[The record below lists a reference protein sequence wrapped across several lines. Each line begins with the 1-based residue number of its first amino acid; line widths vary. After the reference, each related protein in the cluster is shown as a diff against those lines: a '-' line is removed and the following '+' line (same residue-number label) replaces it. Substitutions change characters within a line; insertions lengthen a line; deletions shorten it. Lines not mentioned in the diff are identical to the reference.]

1 MGAQPPPVG
10 AASHRGSAAVTAGRL
25 EISRRPGWGDVNL
38 EFGLSLMAACYGV
51 GALSSLLLARW
62 SGRLALGVG
71 HLSACAGAVVGLRVS
86 LGVLLGVPGR
96 TLTQPLPAL
105 FPFARLVL
113 SVDGLSAYF
122 LFVISIVAVAAA
134 IYGPAYLRA
143 HSPDAGPARQA
154 AQGLALNVFLGCM
167 AFLCCAGDALTFLFC
182 WEGMTLASYVLVVS
196 DDRDGENARAGLLYM
211 VMAHGGTAL
220 LLVAFL
226 ALTERSGA
234 FDFASL
240 RAAAVDLDP
249 ATRTT
254 LFFLALGGFAAKAG
268 VVPLHVWL
276 PRAHP
281 AAPSH
286 VSALMS
292 GVMLKVAIYGILR
305 FAFDLLAPVA
315 GPLPSSWGWTV
326 LVVGTSSAVLG
337 VLYALQQHD
346 LKRLLAFHSVEN
358 IGIILIGVG
367 LAMILWRQEGA
378 GAALAT
384 VALTAALLHTLNH
397 AAFKGLL
404 FLGAGSVLCRTHVR
418 NMEELGGLARRM
430 PWTAGLFL
438 LGAIAISALP
448 PLNGFVSEW
457 LTFQALLGG
466 ASRFHGPAG
475 LVIVFSAAMLALT
488 GGLAAACFV
497 KAFGVTFL
505 GRPRTSHAEHATEAP
520 PQMIAGMVWLGA
532 LCVALGVA
540 PGYAMRLLDAP
551 TTELLH
557 GPGASA
563 VVTARGPLVL
573 STALTSSGANG
584 TAISMTMVAALLI
597 ALAAI
602 AWVFRRGLQ
611 PARRRVAP
619 TWTCGMSPTARFDY
633 TATAFA
639 KPLRL
644 VFEALYH
651 PRREVTRETAGTPY
665 VLRRIHYAGE
675 VVDLAETQIYH
686 RVERDIAAL
695 SQAIRAKSTGR
706 IYGYIGFVLA
716 ALFVALLLSGVGR
729 K

>member
-1 MGAQPPPVG
+1 
-10 AASHRGSAAVTAGRL
+10 
-25 EISRRPGWGDVNL
+25 
-38 EFGLSLMAACYGV
+38 
-51 GALSSLLLARW
+51 
-62 SGRLALGVG
+62 
-71 HLSACAGAVVGLRVS
+71 
-86 LGVLLGVPGR
+86 
-96 TLTQPLPAL
+96 
-105 FPFARLVL
+105 
-113 SVDGLSAYF
+113 VDGLSAYF
-122 LFVISIVAVAAA
+122 LFVISLVAIAAA

-154 AQGLALNVFLGCM
+154 TQVLALNVFLGSM
-167 AFLCCAGDALTFLFC
+167 AIVCCAGDALTFLLC

-196 DDRDGENARAGLLYM
+196 DDRDYENARAGLLYM

-226 ALTERSGA
+226 ALTERAGA
-234 FDFASL
+234 FDFAAL
-240 RAAAVDLDP
+240 RVAAGHLDGT
-249 ATRTT
+249 TRTT
-254 LFFLALGGFAAKAG
+254 LFFLALGGFATKAG

-315 GPLPSSWGWTV
+315 EPLPSSWGWTV
-326 LVVGTSSAVLG
+326 LILGTTSAVLG

-367 LAMILWRQEGA
+367 LAMVLWRREGA
-378 GAALAT
+378 SGALAT

-404 FLGAGSVLCRTHVR
+404 FLAAGSVLCRTHVR

-438 LGAIAISALP
+438 LGAVAISALP

-466 ASRFHGPAG
+466 AARFHGPAG
-475 LVIVFSAAMLALT
+475 LGIVFSAAMLALT
-488 GGLAAACFV
+488 GGLAAACFA

-505 GRPRTSHAEHATEAP
+505 GRPRTLHAEHATEVP
-520 PQMIAGMVWLGA
+520 PSMIAAMGWLGA
-532 LCVALGVA
+532 VCVALGVA

-551 TTELLH
+551 TAGLLH
-557 GPGASA
+557 GLGASA

-573 STALTSSGANG
+573 STAPTPPGTDA
-584 TAISMTMVAALLI
+584 TAISMTMLAALLV
-597 ALAAI
+597 ALSAM
-602 AWVFRRGLQ
+602 AWVLRRGL
-611 PARRRVAP
+611 RRAAPRAAP
-619 TWTCGMSPTARFDY
+619 TWTCGMIPTARFDY

-644 VFEALYH
+644 VFAALYR
-651 PRREVTRETAGTPY
+651 PRRAVTRETAGTPY

-675 VVDLAETQIYH
+675 IVDLSEIQIYH
-686 RVERDIAAL
+686 RVERGISELA
-695 SQAIRAKSTGR
+695 QAIRARSTGR
-706 IYGYIGFVLA
+706 IYGYIGLVLG
-716 ALFVALLLSGVGR
+716 ALFVALLLFGVDR
-729 K
+729 R

>member
-1 MGAQPPPVG
+1 MGHLAALAG
-10 AASHRGSAAVTAGRL
+10 AAAG
-25 EISRRPGWGDVNL
+25 
-38 EFGLSLMAACYGV
+38 
-51 GALSSLLLARW
+51 
-62 SGRLALGVG
+62 LG
-71 HLSACAGAVVGLRVS
+71 VS
-86 LGVLLGVPGR
+86 LGILLGTPGR
-96 TLTQPLPAL
+96 TLTRPLPAL
-105 FPFARLVL
+105 FPFAKLSL

-122 LFVISIVAVAAA
+122 LLVISLVAVAAA

-143 HSPDAGPARQA
+143 HSPDAGRARQA
-154 AQGLALNVFLGCM
+154 AQVFGLNVFLGCM
-167 AFLCCAGDALTFLFC
+167 TFVCCAGDALTFLLC

-196 DDRDGENARAGLLYM
+196 DDTDGENARAGLLYM

-226 ALTERSGA
+226 SLTERGGA
-234 FDFASL
+234 FDFAAL
-240 RAAAVDLDP
+240 RTAARGMDST
-249 ATRTT
+249 TRTT
-254 LFFLALGGFAAKAG
+254 LFFLALGGFATKAG

-305 FAFDLLAPVA
+305 FAFDLLAPA
-315 GPLPSSWGWTV
+315 EGPLPPSWGWTV
-326 LVVGTSSAVLG
+326 LILGATSAVLG

-358 IGIILIGVG
+358 IGIILMGVG

-378 GAALAT
+378 GGQLAT
-384 VALTAALLHTLNH
+384 VALAAALLHTINH

-404 FLGAGSVLCRTHVR
+404 FLGAGSVLCRTHTR

-438 LGAIAISALP
+438 LGAVAISALP

-466 ASRFHGPAG
+466 AGRFHGPAA
-475 LVIVFSAAMLALT
+475 LVIVISAAMLALT

-505 GRPRTSHAEHATEAP
+505 GRPRTAHAEHATEAP
-520 PQMIAGMVWLGA
+520 PSMIAAMACLGA
-532 LCVALGVA
+532 VCVALGVA

-551 TTELLH
+551 TIAMLH

-573 STALTSSGANG
+573 STAPALSGTPA

-597 ALAAI
+597 ALAAMSWI
-602 AWVFRRGLQ
+602 LRRG
-611 PARRRVAP
+611 ARRWAPRAAP
-619 TWTCGMSPTARFDY
+619 TWTCGMSPTPRFDY

-644 VFEALYH
+644 VFAALYH
-651 PRREVTRETAGTPY
+651 PRREVIRETAGTPY
-665 VLRRIHYAGE
+665 VVRRIQYAGE
-675 VVDLAETQIYH
+675 IVDLAETQIYH
-686 RVERDIAAL
+686 RIEREISAF
-695 SQAIRAKSTGR
+695 SRAIRARSTGR
-706 IYGYIGFVLA
+706 IYGYIGFVLG
-716 ALFVALLLSGVGR
+716 ALFVALLLFGVRRG
-729 K
+729 

>member
-1 MGAQPPPVG
+1 MDID
-10 AASHRGSAAVTAGRL
+10 S
-25 EISRRPGWGDVNL
+25 
-38 EFGLSLMAACYGV
+38 GLRLMAACYGA
-51 GALSSLLLARW
+51 GALLSLLLARW
-62 SGRLALGVG
+62 SGRFALAVG
-71 HLSACAGAVVGLRVS
+71 HVAALAGAVAGVGIS
-86 LGVLLGVPGR
+86 LDALLGEPGR
-96 TLTQPLPAL
+96 TRTLPLPAL
-105 FPFARLVL
+105 FPFARLSL

-122 LFVISIVAVAAA
+122 LFVISFVAVAAA
-134 IYGPAYLRA
+134 VYGPAYLRA
-143 HSPDAGPARQA
+143 HSPDAGRARQA
-154 AQGLALNVFLGCM
+154 AQGFALNVFLGSM
-167 AFLCCAGDALTFLFC
+167 AFVCCAGDALTFLIC
-182 WEGMTLASYVLVVS
+182 WESMTLASYVLVVS
-196 DDRDGENARAGLLYM
+196 DDRDGEHARAGLLYM

-226 ALTERSGA
+226 TLTERGGG
-234 FDFASL
+234 FDFAAL
-240 RAAAVDLDP
+240 RLAAGTLDP
-249 ATRTT
+249 TTRTT
-254 LFFLALGGFAAKAG
+254 LFFLALGGFAVKAG

-305 FAFDLLAPVA
+305 FAFDLLAPIA
-315 GPLPSSWGWTV
+315 APLPWSWGWTV
-326 LVVGTSSAVLG
+326 LFVGTTSAVLG

-378 GAALAT
+378 GGVLAT
-384 VALTAALLHTLNH
+384 VALTAALLHTANH

-404 FLGAGSVLCRTHVR
+404 FLGAGSVLCRTHIR

-438 LGAIAISALP
+438 LGAVAISALP

-466 ASRFHGPAG
+466 ATRFHGPAG
-475 LVIVFSAAMLALT
+475 LVMVFSAAMLALT
-488 GGLAAACFV
+488 GGLAAACFA
-497 KAFGVTFL
+497 KAFGVTFF
-505 GRPRTSHAEHATEAP
+505 GRPRTPHAEHATEAP
-520 PQMIAGMVWLGA
+520 PSMIVGMAWLGA
-532 LCVALGVA
+532 LCVGLGVA
-540 PGYAMRLLDAP
+540 PGYAIRLLDAP
-551 TTELLH
+551 TSELLH

-573 STALTSSGANG
+573 SVALTPAGTNA
-584 TAISMTMVAALLI
+584 TAISMTMIAALFI
-597 ALAAI
+597 VLAAM
-602 AWVFRRGLQ
+602 AWVLRRGL
-611 PARRRVAP
+611 RRDSPRLAP

-644 VFEALYH
+644 VFAALYH

-665 VLRRIHYAGE
+665 IVRRIHYAGE
-675 VVDLAETQIYH
+675 IVDLAETHIYR
-686 RVERDIAAL
+686 RVEREISAFA
-695 SQAIRAKSTGR
+695 QTIRARSTGR
-706 IYGYIGFVLA
+706 IYGYIGFVLG
-716 ALFVALLLSGVGR
+716 ALFVALLLTGVIYR
-729 K
+729 

>member
-1 MGAQPPPVG
+1 M
-10 AASHRGSAAVTAGRL
+10 
-25 EISRRPGWGDVNL
+25 DVD
-38 EFGLSLMAACYGV
+38 LSLNLIAACYGA
-51 GALSSLLLARW
+51 GALSSLLARW

-71 HLSACAGAVVGLRVS
+71 HLAALAGAVAGLVVS
-86 LGVLLGVPGR
+86 LGVLLGGPGH
-96 TLTQPLPAL
+96 TLTQPLPHL
-105 FPFARLVL
+105 FPFARLSL
-113 SVDGLSAYF
+113 SVDGLSAWF
-122 LFVISIVAVAAA
+122 LLVISLVAVAAA

-143 HSPDAGPARQA
+143 HSPDAGRGRQA
-154 AQGLALNVFLGCM
+154 AQTLALNVFLGCM
-167 AFLCCAGDALTFLFC
+167 VFVCCAGDALTFLLC

-196 DDRDGENARAGLLYM
+196 DDRDGENAGAGLLYM

-226 ALTERSGA
+226 ALTERAGA
-234 FDFASL
+234 FDFAAL
-240 RAAAVDLDP
+240 RAAAGNLDGT
-249 ATRTT
+249 TRTT
-254 LFFLALGGFAAKAG
+254 LFFLALAGFAAKAG

-305 FAFDLLAPVA
+305 FAFDLLAPHS

-326 LVVGTSSAVLG
+326 LVVGTISAVLG

-346 LKRLLAFHSVEN
+346 IKRLLAFHSVEN

-367 LAMILWRQEGA
+367 LAMILWRREGV
-378 GAALAT
+378 GGVIAT
-384 VALTAALLHTLNH
+384 VALTAALLHTINH

-404 FLGAGSVLCRTHVR
+404 FLGAGSVISRTHVR

-438 LGAIAISALP
+438 LGAVAISALP

-475 LVIVFSAAMLALT
+475 LGIVFSAAMLALT

-505 GRPRTSHAEHATEAP
+505 GRPQSPHAEHAIEAP
-520 PQMIAGMVWLGA
+520 PSMIAGMVWLGA

-551 TTELLH
+551 TAELLH
-557 GPGASA
+557 GPATSS
-563 VVTARGPLVL
+563 VLTARGPLVL
-573 STALTSSGANG
+573 SMQLIPFGKEA
-584 TAISMTMVAALLI
+584 TAISMTMVAGLF
-597 ALAAI
+597 LAFSAM
-602 AWVFRRGLQ
+602 AWVLRRGL
-611 PARRRVAP
+611 RRAPRRAAP

-639 KPLRL
+639 KPLRF
-644 VFEALYH
+644 VFAALYR
-651 PRREVTRETAGTPY
+651 PRREVIRETAGTPY
-665 VLRRIHYAGE
+665 VLRRIQYAGE

-686 RVERDIAAL
+686 RVQEGISAL
-695 SQAIRAKSTGR
+695 SQAIRARSTGR
-706 IYGYIGFVLA
+706 IYGYVGFVLG
-716 ALFVALLLSGVGR
+716 ALFVTLLVFGVR
-729 K
+729 R

>member
-1 MGAQPPPVG
+1 M
-10 AASHRGSAAVTAGRL
+10 
-25 EISRRPGWGDVNL
+25 DVDS
-38 EFGLSLMAACYGV
+38 GPSLMAACYGA

-62 SGRLALGVG
+62 SGRFALAVG
-71 HLSACAGAVVGLRVS
+71 HLAALAGAVAGVGVS

-96 TLTQPLPAL
+96 TLTQSLPIF
-105 FPFARLVL
+105 FPFARLSL

-122 LFVISIVAVAAA
+122 LFVISLVAIAAA

-143 HSPDAGPARQA
+143 HSPDAGSARQA
-154 AQGLALNVFLGCM
+154 AQGFALNVFLGCM
-167 AFLCCAGDALTFLFC
+167 AFVCCAGDALTFLFC

-226 ALTERSGA
+226 ALAERSGA
-234 FDFASL
+234 FDFAAL
-240 RAAAVDLDP
+240 RMAAGDLDP

-254 LFFLALGGFAAKAG
+254 LFFLALGGFAVKAG

-315 GPLPSSWGWTV
+315 GPLPFSWGWTV
-326 LVVGTSSAVLG
+326 LFVGTTSAVLG

-378 GAALAT
+378 DGALAT
-384 VALTAALLHTLNH
+384 LALTAALLHTVNH

-418 NMEELGGLARRM
+418 DMEKLGGLARRM

-475 LVIVFSAAMLALT
+475 LVVVFSAAMLALT
-488 GGLAAACFV
+488 GGLAAACFA

-520 PQMIAGMVWLGA
+520 PSMIAGMMWLGA

-540 PGYAMRLLDAP
+540 PGYAVHLLDAP
-551 TTELLH
+551 TAGLLQ

-573 STALTSSGANG
+573 STALTPTG
-584 TAISMTMVAALLI
+584 TAISMTMVAGLLI

-602 AWVFRRGLQ
+602 AWVLRRGLQ
-611 PARRRVAP
+611 PDKWRVVP
-619 TWTCGMSPTARFDY
+619 TWTCGMKPTARFDY

-644 VFEALYH
+644 VFAALYH

-665 VLRRIHYAGE
+665 VVQRIHYAGE
-675 VVDLAETQIYH
+675 IVDLAETQIYH
-686 RVERDIAAL
+686 RVTREISAF
-695 SQAIRAKSTGR
+695 SQAIRARSTGR
-706 IYGYIGFVLA
+706 IYGYIGFVLG
-716 ALFVALLLSGVGR
+716 ALFVALLLFGVR
-729 K
+729 HP

>member
-1 MGAQPPPVG
+1 
-10 AASHRGSAAVTAGRL
+10 
-25 EISRRPGWGDVNL
+25 
-38 EFGLSLMAACYGV
+38 MAACYGAGV
-51 GALSSLLLARW
+51 LSPLLARW

-71 HLSACAGAVVGLRVS
+71 HLAALAGAVTGIGVA
-86 LGVLLGVPGR
+86 LGVLLGGPGS
-96 TLTQPLPAL
+96 TLSQPLPTL
-105 FPFARLVL
+105 FPFARLSL

-122 LFVISIVAVAAA
+122 LLVISLVAVAAA

-143 HSPDAGPARQA
+143 HSSGAGPARQA
-154 AQGLALNVFLGCM
+154 SQALALNVFLGCM
-167 AFLCCAGDALTFLFC
+167 AFVCCAGDALTFLLC

-196 DDRDGENARAGLLYM
+196 DDQDGENARAGLLYM
-211 VMAHGGTAL
+211 VMAHAGTAL

-226 ALTERSGA
+226 SLTERAGA
-234 FDFASL
+234 FDFAAL
-240 RAAAVDLDP
+240 RAAASQVDGT
-249 ATRTT
+249 TRTA
-254 LFFLALGGFAAKAG
+254 LFFLALVGFATKAG

-292 GVMLKVAIYGILR
+292 GVMLKVAIYGMLR
-305 FAFDLLAPVA
+305 FGFDLLAPA
-315 GPLPSSWGWTV
+315 SGPLPASWGWTV
-326 LVVGTSSAVLG
+326 LVAGTTSAVLG

-367 LAMILWRQEGA
+367 LAMFLWRRQGA
-378 GAALAT
+378 GEVLAT
-384 VALTAALLHTLNH
+384 VALTAALLHTVNH

-466 ASRFHGPAG
+466 ASRFRGPAG
-475 LVIVFSAAMLALT
+475 LGIVFSAAMLALT

-505 GRPRTSHAEHATEAP
+505 GRPRTAHAEQASEAAP
-520 PQMIAGMVWLGA
+520 SMIAGMVWLA
-532 LCVALGVA
+532 VLCVALGVA
-540 PGYAMRLLDAP
+540 PGYAIRLLDVP
-551 TTELLH
+551 TAELLH

-563 VVTARGPLVL
+563 VLTTRGPLVL
-573 STALTSSGANG
+573 TAGLAASGAAA
-584 TAISMTMVAALLI
+584 TSISMASMAALLV
-597 ALAAI
+597 ALSGV
-602 AWVFRRGLQ
+602 AWILRRGL
-611 PARRRVAP
+611 RRAPQHAAP
-619 TWTCGMSPTARFDY
+619 TWTCGMSPTPRFDY

-644 VFEALYH
+644 VFAALYR
-651 PRREVTRETAGTPY
+651 PRRAVTRETAGTPY
-665 VLRRIHYAGE
+665 VLRRMHYSGE

-686 RVERDIAAL
+686 RIQRTISAL
-695 SQAIRAKSTGR
+695 SQGIRARSTGR
-706 IYGYIGFVLA
+706 IHGYIGLVFGTL
-716 ALFVALLLSGVGR
+716 LVALLLFGVGR
-729 K
+729 

>member
-1 MGAQPPPVG
+1 V
-10 AASHRGSAAVTAGRL
+10 AG
-25 EISRRPGWGDVNL
+25 
-38 EFGLSLMAACYGV
+38 FGI
-51 GALSSLLLARW
+51 
-62 SGRLALGVG
+62 
-71 HLSACAGAVVGLRVS
+71 S
-86 LGVLLGVPGR
+86 LGVLLGEPGR
-96 TLTQPLPAL
+96 TLTLPLPVL
-105 FPFARLVL
+105 FPFARLSL

-122 LFVISIVAVAAA
+122 LFVISLVAVAAA
-134 IYGPAYLRA
+134 VYGPAYLRA
-143 HSPDAGPARQA
+143 HSPDAGSARQT
-154 AQGLALNVFLGCM
+154 AQGLALNVFLGSM

-196 DDRDGENARAGLLYM
+196 DDRDGEHARAGLLYM

-234 FDFASL
+234 FDFAAL
-240 RAAAVDLDP
+240 RVAAHGLDP
-249 ATRTT
+249 VTRTT
-254 LFFLALGGFAAKAG
+254 LFFLALGGFAVKAG
-268 VVPLHVWL
+268 VIPLHVWL

-292 GVMLKVAIYGILR
+292 GVMIKVAIYGILR

-315 GPLPSSWGWTV
+315 GPLPLSWGWVV
-326 LVVGTSSAVLG
+326 LFVGTTSAVLG

-367 LAMILWRQEGA
+367 LTMILWRQEGVG
-378 GAALAT
+378 GAIAT
-384 VALTAALLHTLNH
+384 VALTAALLHTVNH

-430 PWTAGLFL
+430 PWTGGLFL

-488 GGLAAACFV
+488 GGLAAACFA
-497 KAFGVTFL
+497 KAYGVTFL
-505 GRPRTSHAEHATEAP
+505 GRPRTFHAEHATEAP
-520 PQMIAGMVWLGA
+520 PSMIAGMVWLGA
-532 LCVALGVA
+532 LCVVLGVA

-551 TTELLH
+551 TAELLH

-563 VVTARGPLVL
+563 VVTSRGPLVL
-573 STALTSSGANG
+573 SIALMPSGTNG
-584 TAISMTMVAALLI
+584 AAISMTMLAALLVS
-597 ALAAI
+597 LTAI
-602 AWVFRRGLQ
+602 AWVLRRGLQ
-611 PARRRVAP
+611 PAARRVAP
-619 TWTCGMSPTARFDY
+619 TWTCGMQPTARFDY

-644 VFEALYH
+644 VFAALYH

-665 VLRRIHYAGE
+665 VVRRIHYAGE
-675 VVDLAETQIYH
+675 IVDLTETHIYH
-686 RVERDIAAL
+686 RVQREISAL
-695 SQAIRAKSTGR
+695 SQTIRARSTGR
-706 IYGYIGFVLA
+706 IYGYIGFVLG
-716 ALFVALLLSGVGR
+716 ALFVALLLIGVIYR
-729 K
+729 

>member
-1 MGAQPPPVG
+1 MDVDFG
-10 AASHRGSAAVTAGRL
+10 
-25 EISRRPGWGDVNL
+25 PGV
-38 EFGLSLMAACYGV
+38 MAACYGA
-51 GALSSLLLARW
+51 GALASLLAWR
-62 SGRLALGVG
+62 SGRLAVTVG
-71 HLSACAGAVVGLRVS
+71 HGTALAGAAVGVAVS
-86 LGVLLGVPGR
+86 IGVLLGEPGR
-96 TLTQPLPAL
+96 TLTQPLPHL
-105 FPFARLVL
+105 FPFARLSL

-122 LFVISIVAVAAA
+122 LLTISLVAIAAA

-143 HSPDAGPARQA
+143 HSRDAGAGRQA
-154 AQGLALNVFLGCM
+154 AQVLALNVFVGSM
-167 AFLCCAGDALTFLFC
+167 ALVCCAGDALTFLFC

-226 ALTERSGA
+226 ALTERAGA
-234 FDFASL
+234 FDFAAL
-240 RAAAVDLDP
+240 RLAAADLDP
-249 ATRTT
+249 TTRTT

-286 VSALMS
+286 ASALMS
-292 GVMLKVAIYGILR
+292 GVMLKVAIYGIVR
-305 FAFDLLAPVA
+305 FAFDFLAPVT
-315 GPLPSSWGWTV
+315 GPLPSSWGWAV
-326 LVVGTSSAVLG
+326 LFVGTTSAVLG

-367 LAMILWRQEGA
+367 LAMILWRGEGT
-378 GAALAT
+378 GDLAT
-384 VALTAALLHTLNH
+384 VALTAALLHTMNH
-397 AAFKGLL
+397 AAFKSLL
-404 FLGAGSVLCRTHVR
+404 FLGAGSVLASTHIR

-438 LGAIAISALP
+438 LGAVAISALP

-457 LTFQALLGG
+457 LTLQALLG
-466 ASRFHGPAG
+466 AATRFPGPAG

-488 GGLAAACFV
+488 GGLAAACFA

-505 GRPRTSHAEHATEAP
+505 GRPRTSHAEHAREAP
-520 PQMIAGMVWLGA
+520 RSMIAGMVALAA

-540 PGYAMRLLDAP
+540 PGYALRLLDAP
-551 TTELLH
+551 TGQLLL
-557 GPGASA
+557 GPEASA
-563 VVTARGPLVL
+563 VVTARGSLVL
-573 STALTSSGANG
+573 STALTPSGTNAA
-584 TAISMTMVAALLI
+584 AISMTMLAALLL
-597 ALAAI
+597 ALTAM
-602 AWVFRRGLQ
+602 AWVLRLGTWRA
-611 PARRRVAP
+611 PKRVAP

-665 VLRRIHYAGE
+665 VVRRIHYAGE

-686 RVERDIAAL
+686 RVEREIAAF
-695 SQAIRAKSTGR
+695 SRAIRAKSTGR
-706 IYGYIGFVLA
+706 IYGYIGFVLG
-716 ALFVALLLSGVGR
+716 ALFVALLLVGVIYG
-729 K
+729 

>member
-1 MGAQPPPVG
+1 
-10 AASHRGSAAVTAGRL
+10 
-25 EISRRPGWGDVNL
+25 
-38 EFGLSLMAACYGV
+38 MAACYGA
-51 GALSSLLLARW
+51 GALACLLARW
-62 SGRLALGVG
+62 SGRLALGTG
-71 HLSACAGAVVGLRVS
+71 HLAALAGALAGLGVS
-86 LGVLLGVPGR
+86 LRVLLGAPLAPGLRGGR
-96 TLTQPLPAL
+96 TLTQPLPDL
-105 FPFARLVL
+105 FPFARLSL
-113 SVDGLSAYF
+113 AVDGLSAYF
-122 LFVISIVAVAAA
+122 LLVVSFVAVAAA
-134 IYGPAYLRA
+134 LYGPAYLRG
-143 HSPDAGPARQA
+143 HSPDAGPARRA
-154 AQGLALNVFLGCM
+154 AQVLALNVFLGCM
-167 AFLCCAGDALTFLFC
+167 AFVCCAGDALSFLLC

-226 ALTERSGA
+226 ALTERAGA
-234 FDFASL
+234 FDFAAL
-240 RAAAVDLDP
+240 RAAAGGLDDT
-249 ATRTT
+249 TRTT
-254 LFFLALGGFAAKAG
+254 LFFLALGGFATKAG

-305 FAFDLLAPVA
+305 FGFDLLAPA
-315 GPLPSSWGWTV
+315 DGPLPSSWGWTV
-326 LVVGTSSAVLG
+326 LVAGTASAVLG

-358 IGIILIGVG
+358 VGIILIGAG
-367 LAMILWRQEGA
+367 LAMLLWRGD
-378 GAALAT
+378 GPGDVLAT
-384 VALTAALLHTLNH
+384 VALTAALLHTANH

-404 FLGAGSVLCRTHVR
+404 FLGAGSVLCRTHLR

-438 LGAIAISALP
+438 LGAVAISALP

-466 ASRFHGPAG
+466 AGRFHGPAG
-475 LVIVFSAAMLALT
+475 LAIVFSAAMLALT
-488 GGLAAACFV
+488 GGLAAACFA

-505 GRPRTSHAEHATEAP
+505 GRPRTLHAEHATEAP
-520 PQMIAGMVWLGA
+520 PSMIAGMAWLGA
-532 LCVALGVA
+532 ACVALGVA

-551 TTELLH
+551 TAGLLH

-573 STALTSSGANG
+573 STGLAASGMDA
-584 TAISMTMVAALLI
+584 TAVSMTVVAGLLI
-597 ALAAI
+597 ALTAV
-602 AWVFRRGLQ
+602 AWVLRRGS
-611 PARRRVAP
+611 RRTPRVAMP

-644 VFEALYH
+644 VFAALYR
-651 PRREVTRETAGTPY
+651 PRRKVTRETAGTPY
-665 VLRRIHYAGE
+665 VVSRIHYAGE
-675 VVDLAETQIYH
+675 VVDLAETEIYH
-686 RVERDIAAL
+686 RVQRDIQAL
-695 SQAIRAKSTGR
+695 SQAIRARSTGR
-706 IYGYIGFVLA
+706 IHGYIALLLGT
-716 ALFVALLLSGVGR
+716 LFVALLLFGVGQR
-729 K
+729 